1 MIAILDLLTYN
12 PPQAKGVG
20 KHHELVTK
28 KGKAGVRQPL
38 GKNISN
44 LIMCRDIFD
53 RNIMINYLFS
63 NEMIINFNML
73 SLSMIDRIGSK
84 SYSTKV
90 ITSNYRSHE

>member
-38 GKNISN
+38 DNQ
-44 LIMCRDIFD
+44 LQ
-53 RNIMINYLFS
+53 YA
-63 NEMIINFNML
+63 
-73 SLSMIDRIGSK
+73 
-84 SYSTKV
+84 
-90 ITSNYRSHE
+90 